1 MDVLKSFPE
10 ISVDWAQ
17 VAATKV
23 PAVAI
28 VGADDPLRQY
38 SRDVA
43 ARWPGAKLVELPAT
57 DHMTIPASP
66 RLLDEIRLVVTAA
79 PGRP

>member
-1 MDVLKSFPE
+1 MT
-10 ISVDWAQ
+10 VDWTR
-17 VAATKV
+17 VDTTKI

-28 VGADDPLRQY
+28 VGVDDPLRSC
-38 SRDVA
+38 SRDLA

-66 RLLDEIRLVVTAA
+66 RLLEEIRLVVKAH
-79 PGRP
+79 